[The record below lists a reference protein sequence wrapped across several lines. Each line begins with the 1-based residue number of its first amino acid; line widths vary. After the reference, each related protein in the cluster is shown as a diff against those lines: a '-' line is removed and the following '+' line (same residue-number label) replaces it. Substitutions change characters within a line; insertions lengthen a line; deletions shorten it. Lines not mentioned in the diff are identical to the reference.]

1 MTKIVLGLDRVPA
14 LTPKFYA
21 VVIRRDGKI
30 LFSGE
35 VRKEDIPG
43 LIQKFR
49 VDAIAIDNLWEL
61 WKDSSE
67 VKAWMRKYKIRVF
80 KSTGPPGKELK
91 LWQLAKMYGVRLKEG
106 HMSPEQAALVSA
118 KLVFLDAATEVILF
132 EDATE
137 IIIGRAKSTGPGG
150 QHANRYARLL
160 ASAVQSAFSEII
172 DKLKYAGFDFV
183 AQTKPGDYGLKSAH
197 IVVYASYD
205 KVSKVVQNY
214 KGELYQII
222 VRPVERDRLLFV
234 TKKEITKKPYVI
246 IGLDPGE
253 TVGLAILDLSGKIL
267 YVGSQSDLGLIKTLE
282 IIYEHGIPIVFSCDV
297 PHVQGLI
304 KKIASKVGA
313 IVYIP
318 KRVLS
323 VDEKRNIVRGLGIKV
338 KDSHERDALVAAF
351 LAWQHYRKILEKVDY
366 ILSCLPPLFDHDE
379 IKKEVIFGK
388 PLKEVISSF
397 IRKYIDKQIS
407 SALQS
412 IELKFSRVTFHD
424 WEEER
429 KKLLEHLEK
438 EREKFRVELK
448 ALQDEIR
455 KLRVKLKEKDAEIA
469 YLNKQLMIKN
479 RELNEIMSGKISQ
492 LESQYIVN
500 LKSQLQ
506 EALSQI
512 RKLKEDII
520 QLKNENQILRKLL
533 TLRENE
539 MVIGY
544 VINLDELETLYQKYP
559 TRMVA
564 LIVNSAKTPKKIAL
578 NLIKEMQIKYLFVK
592 ENWQKLKWIENEVK
606 ITVLPMPKRLDV
618 IKEEIIIL
626 DQNTFDEIL
635 EDAFAMAGKNEEF
648 IEMTLR
654 KIVTEYRKKK
664 MEEQIED

>member
-21 VVIRRDGKI
+21 IVIRRDGKI

-91 LWQLAKMYGVRLKEG
+91 LWQLAKMYGVRLKDG

-118 KLVFLDAATEVILF
+118 KLVFLDVATEVILF

-160 ASAVQSAFSEII
+160 ASAVQSAFSEVI

-234 TKKEITKKPYVI
+234 TKKEITKKSYVI

-253 TVGLAILDLSGKIL
+253 TVGLAILDLNGRIL

-313 IVYIP
+313 MVYIP

-323 VDEKRNIVRGLGIKV
+323 VDEKRSIVRGLGIKV

-351 LAWQHYRKILEKVDY
+351 LAWQHYRKILEKVDH

-412 IELKFSRVTFHD
+412 IELKSSRVTFHD

-479 RELNEIMSGKISQ
+479 KELNEIMSGKLSQ

-506 EALSQI
+506 EALFQL
-512 RKLKEDII
+512 RKLKEGII

-533 TLRENE
+533 TLHENE

-564 LIVNSAKTPKKIAL
+564 LIVNSAKTPKKTAL

-592 ENWQKLKWIENEVK
+592 ENWRKLKWIENEVK
-606 ITVLPMPKRLDV
+606 ITVLPMPKKLDI

-654 KIVTEYRKKK
+654 RIVTEYRKKK
-664 MEEQIED
+664 IEEQIED